1 MIMKSMTT
9 LRPVAKLLKLTLFC
23 TAAISTSIIA
33 PSALSILPSVDVAT
47 ANAAQEQK
55 TKRVPALREKVYS
68 QLARAQKLADDGDV
82 KAGLE
87 ALDTINERS
96 SSMNSYEIAM
106 MHNFYGFIYYNENDL
121 PKAIA
126 SFEKV
131 VAEEGIPESLRIST
145 TFSLA
150 QLAMANSDYKK
161 VISFLDKWD
170 DINTKPITES
180 YYLLRA
186 QTHYQLK
193 DYNKGLE
200 YISKVIKLSDDE
212 GKTPKENWLV
222 LQRAMHYSLNQTDK
236 VVAVLERMVKLYN
249 KPEYW
254 IQLSG
259 MYGETGQ
266 EKQQLAVIEAAY
278 QQGFLTSKSDL
289 RQLAQVYL
297 YNGLAYKAGV
307 VMSKAIE
314 AGVAERTAKNY
325 AFVAEAMIQAKEDDK
340 SIAYFV
346 KAADLSVNGKY
357 DQRLAEVYVNT
368 EQYEE
373 AADAARKALDK
384 GSLDFE
390 SNAFVA
396 LGMAQYNLQ
405 NFDASILAFEQA
417 EKHKKSQRLA
427 QQWIKYVKREKVHAE
442 TLRTALL

>member
-1 MIMKSMTT
+1 M
-9 LRPVAKLLKLTLFC
+9 LC
-23 TAAISTSIIA
+23 TVAISVSVVT
-33 PSALSILPSVDVAT
+33 PSALNVLPGVNLAT
-47 ANAAQEQK
+47 VQAAEQQK
-55 TKRVPALREKVYS
+55 TTRVPALREKVYS
-68 QLARAQKLADDGDV
+68 QLARAQKLADDGDS
-82 KAGLE
+82 KAGLD
-87 ALDTINERS
+87 ALDSIQARS

-121 PKAIA
+121 VKAIA

-131 VAEEGIPESLRIST
+131 IAEDGIPETLRLST

-161 VISFLDKWD
+161 VIAFLDKWD
-170 DINTKPITES
+170 AINTKPKTDA

-186 QTHYQLK
+186 QTYYQLK
-193 DYNKGLE
+193 DYEQGLS
-200 YISKVIKLSDDE
+200 YITQAINLSDSE
-212 GKTPKENWLV
+212 GKVPKENWLV
-222 LQRAMHYSLNQTDK
+222 LQRAMYYSLNQTDK
-236 VVAVLERMVKLYN
+236 VVSVLERMVKLYN

-254 IQLSG
+254 VQLAG

-266 EKQQLAVIEAAY
+266 EKQQLSVLEAAY

-297 YNGLAYKAGV
+297 YNQLAYKAAN

-314 AGVAERTAKNY
+314 HGIAEPTAKNY
-325 AFVAEAMIQAKEDDK
+325 AFVAEAMVQAKEDAK
-340 SIAYFV
+340 SISYFT
-346 KAADLSVNGKY
+346 KAAERSEHGKY

-368 EQYEE
+368 EQYDE
-373 AADAARKALDK
+373 AADAARMALDK
-384 GSLDFE
+384 GGLDFE

-427 QQWIKYVKREKVHAE
+427 QQWIKYVKREKVHAQ
-442 TLRTALL
+442 TLKTALL

>member
-1 MIMKSMTT
+1 MKSMTT

-186 QTHYQLK
+186 QTYYQLK

-314 AGVAERTAKNY
+314 AGIAERTAKNY

-373 AADAARKALDK
+373 AADAARKALYK

>member
-1 MIMKSMTT
+1 MKLLTKT
-9 LRPVAKLLKLTLFC
+9 KLLKVTLLC
-23 TAAISTSIIA
+23 TTAIGFSIVT
-33 PSALSILPSVDVAT
+33 PSALTLLPGVSIASAQ
-47 ANAAQEQK
+47 AAQEQK

-87 ALDTINERS
+87 ALDSINERS

-106 MHNFYGFIYYNENDL
+106 MHNFYGFIYYNQNDL

-126 SFEKV
+126 SFERV
-131 VAEEGIPESLRIST
+131 VAEEGIPETLRLST

-150 QLAMANSDYKK
+150 QLAMANSDYDK
-161 VISFLDKWD
+161 VIAFLDNWD
-170 DINTKPITES
+170 EINTQPIPEG

-186 QTHYQLK
+186 QTYYQLK
-193 DYNKGLE
+193 DYKQGLD
-200 YISKVIKLSDDE
+200 YITKVISLSDDE

-222 LQRAMHYSLNQTDK
+222 LQRAMFYSLNQTNK
-236 VVAVLERMVKLYN
+236 VVEVLERMVKLYD

-254 IQLSG
+254 VQLSG

-266 EKQQLAVIEAAY
+266 EKKQLAVIEAAY
-278 QQGFLTSKSDL
+278 QQGFLTSRADL

-297 YNGLAYKAGV
+297 YNGLAFKAAE
-307 VMSKAIE
+307 VMSKAIDN
-314 AGVAERTAKNY
+314 GIAEKTAKNY
-325 AFVAEAMIQAKEDDK
+325 AFVAEAMIQAKEDEK
-340 SIAYFV
+340 SIEYFV
-346 KAADLSVNGKY
+346 KAADSSDHGQY

-368 EQYEE
+368 EHYED
-373 AADAARKALDK
+373 AADSARKALDK
-384 GSLDFE
+384 GGLDFE

-427 QQWIKYVKREKVHAE
+427 KQWIKYVKREKVHAE

>member
-1 MIMKSMTT
+1 MKLLPT
-9 LRPVAKLLKLTLFC
+9 AKFLKLTLFC
-23 TAAISTSIIA
+23 TAAISTSIVA
-33 PSALSILPSVDVAT
+33 PSALSLIPGLNVAT
-47 ANAAQEQK
+47 AYAEQEQK

-82 KAGLE
+82 KGGLE
-87 ALDTINERS
+87 ALDSIEERA
-96 SSMNSYEIAM
+96 SSMNSYEVAM

-131 VAEEGIPESLRIST
+131 VAEEAIPESLRLST

-150 QLAMANSDYKK
+150 QLAMANSDYTK
-161 VISFLDKWD
+161 VIAFLDDWD
-170 DINTKPITES
+170 SINTKPKTEG

-186 QTHYQLK
+186 QTYYQLK
-193 DYNKGLE
+193 DYKKGLE
-200 YISKVIKLSDDE
+200 YISQVISLSDSE

-222 LQRAMHYSLNQTDK
+222 LQRAMYYSLNQTDK
-236 VVAVLERMVKLYN
+236 VVEVLERMVKLYN

-254 IQLSG
+254 VQLSG

-266 EKQQLAVIEAAY
+266 EKKQLAIIEAAY
-278 QQGFLTSKSDL
+278 QQGFLTSKPDL

-307 VMSKAIE
+307 VMSKAIKE
-314 AGVAERTAKNY
+314 GVAEQNAKNY
-325 AFVAEAMIQAKEDDK
+325 AFIAEAMIQAKEDEK
-340 SIAYFV
+340 SIEYFV
-346 KAADLSVNGKY
+346 KAADLSSSGKY

-427 QQWIKYVKREKVHAE
+427 QQWIKYVKREKIHAE

>member
-1 MIMKSMTT
+1 MKLLTKT
-9 LRPVAKLLKLTLFC
+9 KLLKVTLLC
-23 TAAISTSIIA
+23 TTAIGFSIVT
-33 PSALSILPSVDVAT
+33 PSALTLLPGVSIASAQ
-47 ANAAQEQK
+47 AAQEQK

-87 ALDTINERS
+87 ALDSINERS

-106 MHNFYGFIYYNENDL
+106 MHNFYGFIYYNQNDL

-126 SFEKV
+126 SFERV
-131 VAEEGIPESLRIST
+131 VAEEGIPETLRLST
-145 TFSLA
+145 TLSLA
-150 QLAMANSDYKK
+150 QLAMANSDYDK
-161 VISFLDKWD
+161 VIAFLDNWD
-170 DINTKPITES
+170 EINTQPIPEG

-186 QTHYQLK
+186 QTYYQLK
-193 DYNKGLE
+193 DYKQGLD
-200 YISKVIKLSDDE
+200 YITKVISLSDDE

-222 LQRAMHYSLNQTDK
+222 LQRAMFYSLNQTNK
-236 VVAVLERMVKLYN
+236 VVEVLERMVKLYD

-254 IQLSG
+254 VQLSG

-266 EKQQLAVIEAAY
+266 EKKQLAVIEAAY
-278 QQGFLTSKSDL
+278 QQGFLTSRADL

-297 YNGLAYKAGV
+297 YNGLAFKAAE
-307 VMSKAIE
+307 VMSKAIDN
-314 AGVAERTAKNY
+314 GIAEKTAKNY
-325 AFVAEAMIQAKEDDK
+325 AFVAEAMIQAKEDEK
-340 SIAYFV
+340 SIEYFV
-346 KAADLSVNGKY
+346 KAADLSEHGQY

-368 EQYEE
+368 EHYRD
-373 AADAARKALDK
+373 AADSARKALDK
-384 GSLDFE
+384 GGLDFE

-427 QQWIKYVKREKVHAE
+427 KQWIKYVKREKVHAE

>member
-1 MIMKSMTT
+1 MKLKLTT
-9 LRPVAKLLKLTLFC
+9 KLLKLSMLC
-23 TAAISTSIIA
+23 TVAISASVVT
-33 PSALSILPSVDVAT
+33 PSALSVFPGVNLAT
-47 ANAAQEQK
+47 VQAAEQQK
-55 TKRVPALREKVYS
+55 TTRVPALREKVYS
-68 QLARAQKLADDGDV
+68 QLARAQKLADDGDS
-82 KAGLE
+82 KAGLD
-87 ALDTINERS
+87 ALDSIQARS

-121 PKAIA
+121 VKAIA

-131 VAEEGIPESLRIST
+131 IAEDGIPETLRLST

-161 VISFLDKWD
+161 VIAFLDKWD
-170 DINTKPITES
+170 AINTKPKTDA

-186 QTHYQLK
+186 QTYYQLK
-193 DYNKGLE
+193 DYAQGLS
-200 YISKVIKLSDDE
+200 YITQAINLSDSE
-212 GKTPKENWLV
+212 GKVPKENWLV
-222 LQRAMHYSLNQTDK
+222 LQRAMYYSLNQTDK
-236 VVAVLERMVKLYN
+236 VVSVLERMVKLYN

-254 IQLSG
+254 VQLAG

-266 EKQQLAVIEAAY
+266 EKQQLSVLEAAY

-297 YNGLAYKAGV
+297 YNQLAYKAAN

-314 AGVAERTAKNY
+314 QGIAEPTAKNY
-325 AFVAEAMIQAKEDDK
+325 AFVAEAMVQAKEDAK
-340 SIAYFV
+340 SISYFT
-346 KAADLSVNGKY
+346 KAAERSEHGKY

-368 EQYEE
+368 EQYDE
-373 AADAARKALDK
+373 AADAARMALDK
-384 GSLDFE
+384 GGLDFE

-427 QQWIKYVKREKVHAE
+427 QQWIKYVKREKVHAQ
-442 TLRTALL
+442 TLKTALL

>member
-1 MIMKSMTT
+1 MKSMTT

-131 VAEEGIPESLRIST
+131 VAEEGIPESLRMST

-186 QTHYQLK
+186 QTYYQLK

>member
-1 MIMKSMTT
+1 MKLLTKT
-9 LRPVAKLLKLTLFC
+9 KLLKVTLLC
-23 TAAISTSIIA
+23 TTAIGFSIVT
-33 PSALSILPSVDVAT
+33 PSALTLLPGVSIASAQ
-47 ANAAQEQK
+47 AAQEQK

-87 ALDTINERS
+87 ALDSINERS

-106 MHNFYGFIYYNENDL
+106 MHNFYGFIYYNQNDL

-126 SFEKV
+126 SFERV
-131 VAEEGIPESLRIST
+131 VAEEGIPETLRLST

-150 QLAMANSDYKK
+150 QLAMANSDYDK
-161 VISFLDKWD
+161 VIAFLDNWD
-170 DINTKPITES
+170 EINTQPIPEG

-186 QTHYQLK
+186 QTYYQLK
-193 DYNKGLE
+193 DYKQGLD
-200 YISKVIKLSDDE
+200 YITKVISLSDDE

-222 LQRAMHYSLNQTDK
+222 LQRAMFYSLNQTNK
-236 VVAVLERMVKLYN
+236 VVEVLERMVKLYD

-254 IQLSG
+254 VQLSG

-266 EKQQLAVIEAAY
+266 EKKQLAVIEAAY
-278 QQGFLTSKSDL
+278 QQGFLTSRADL

-297 YNGLAYKAGV
+297 YNGLAFKAAE
-307 VMSKAIE
+307 VMSKAIDN
-314 AGVAERTAKNY
+314 GIAEKTAKNY
-325 AFVAEAMIQAKEDDK
+325 AFVAEAMIQAKEDEK
-340 SIAYFV
+340 SIEYFV
-346 KAADLSVNGKY
+346 KAANLSNHGQY

-368 EQYEE
+368 EHYED
-373 AADAARKALDK
+373 AADSARKALDK
-384 GSLDFE
+384 GGLDFE

-427 QQWIKYVKREKVHAE
+427 KQWIKYVKREKVHAE

>member
-1 MIMKSMTT
+1 MKLLTKT
-9 LRPVAKLLKLTLFC
+9 KLLKVTLLC
-23 TAAISTSIIA
+23 TTAIGFSIVT
-33 PSALSILPSVDVAT
+33 PSALTLLPGVSIVSAQ
-47 ANAAQEQK
+47 AAQEQK

-68 QLARAQKLADDGDV
+68 QLARAQNLADDGDV

-87 ALDTINERS
+87 ALDSINERS

-106 MHNFYGFIYYNENDL
+106 MHNFYGFIYYNQNDL

-126 SFEKV
+126 SFERV
-131 VAEEGIPESLRIST
+131 VAEEGIPETLRLST

-150 QLAMANSDYKK
+150 QLAMANSDYDK
-161 VISFLDKWD
+161 VIAFLDNWD
-170 DINTKPITES
+170 EINTQPIPEG

-186 QTHYQLK
+186 QTYYQLK
-193 DYNKGLE
+193 DYKQGLD
-200 YISKVIKLSDDE
+200 YITKVISLSDDE

-222 LQRAMHYSLNQTDK
+222 LQRAMFYSLNQTNK
-236 VVAVLERMVKLYN
+236 VVEVLERMVKLYD

-254 IQLSG
+254 VQLSG

-266 EKQQLAVIEAAY
+266 EKKQLAVIEAAY
-278 QQGFLTSKSDL
+278 QQGYLTSRADL

-297 YNGLAYKAGV
+297 YNGLAFKAAE
-307 VMSKAIE
+307 VMSKAIDN
-314 AGVAERTAKNY
+314 GIAEKTAKNY
-325 AFVAEAMIQAKEDDK
+325 AFVAEAMIQAKEDEK
-340 SIAYFV
+340 SIEYFV
-346 KAADLSVNGKY
+346 KAADLSDHGQY

-368 EQYEE
+368 EHYED
-373 AADAARKALDK
+373 AADSARKALDK
-384 GSLDFE
+384 GGLDFE

-427 QQWIKYVKREKVHAE
+427 KQWIKYVKREKVHAE

>member
-1 MIMKSMTT
+1 M
-9 LRPVAKLLKLTLFC
+9 KLLTTAQFLKVTLLC
-23 TAAISTSIIA
+23 TTAIGMSIVT
-33 PSALSILPSVDVAT
+33 PSALTLLPGVSIISAQ
-47 ANAAQEQK
+47 AAQQQK

-87 ALDTINERS
+87 ALDSINERS

-106 MHNFYGFIYYNENDL
+106 MHNFYGFIYYNQNDL

-131 VAEEGIPESLRIST
+131 VAEEGIPETLRLST

-150 QLAMANSDYKK
+150 QLAMANSDYDK
-161 VISFLDKWD
+161 VIAFLDSWD
-170 DINTKPITES
+170 EINTQPIPEG

-186 QTHYQLK
+186 QTYYQLK
-193 DYNKGLE
+193 DYKQGLN
-200 YISKVIKLSDDE
+200 YITKVISLSDDE

-222 LQRAMHYSLNQTDK
+222 LQRAMFYSLNQTNK
-236 VVAVLERMVKLYN
+236 VVEVLERMVKLYD

-254 IQLSG
+254 VQLSG

-266 EKQQLAVIEAAY
+266 EKKQLAIIEAAY
-278 QQGFLTSKSDL
+278 QQGFLTSRADL

-297 YNGLAYKAGV
+297 YNGLAYKAAQ
-307 VMSKAIE
+307 VMSKAIDK
-314 AGVAERTAKNY
+314 GIAEQSAKNY
-325 AFVAEAMIQAKEDDK
+325 AFVAEAMIQAKEDEK
-340 SIAYFV
+340 SITYFV
-346 KAADLSVNGKY
+346 KAADLSEHGKY
-357 DQRLAEVYVNT
+357 DQRLAEVYVNI
-368 EQYEE
+368 EQYDD
-373 AADAARKALDK
+373 AADSARKALDK
-384 GSLDFE
+384 GGLDFE

-442 TLRTALL
+442 TLKTALL

>member
-1 MIMKSMTT
+1 MKLLTKT
-9 LRPVAKLLKLTLFC
+9 KLLKVTLLC
-23 TAAISTSIIA
+23 TTAIGFSIVT
-33 PSALSILPSVDVAT
+33 PSALTLLPGVSIASAQ
-47 ANAAQEQK
+47 AAQEQK

-87 ALDTINERS
+87 ALDSINERS

-106 MHNFYGFIYYNENDL
+106 MHNFYGFIYYNQNDL

-126 SFEKV
+126 SFERV
-131 VAEEGIPESLRIST
+131 VAEEGIPETLRLST

-150 QLAMANSDYKK
+150 QLAMANSDYDK
-161 VISFLDKWD
+161 VIAFLDNWD
-170 DINTKPITES
+170 EINTQPIPEG

-186 QTHYQLK
+186 QTYYQLK
-193 DYNKGLE
+193 DYKQGLD
-200 YISKVIKLSDDE
+200 YITKVISLSDDE

-222 LQRAMHYSLNQTDK
+222 LQRAMFYSLNQTNK
-236 VVAVLERMVKLYN
+236 VVEVLERMVKLYD

-254 IQLSG
+254 VQLSG
-259 MYGETGQ
+259 MYGEIGQ
-266 EKQQLAVIEAAY
+266 EKRQLAVIEAAY
-278 QQGFLTSKSDL
+278 QQGFLTSRADL

-297 YNGLAYKAGV
+297 YNGLAFKAAE
-307 VMSKAIE
+307 VMSKAIDN
-314 AGVAERTAKNY
+314 GIAEKTAKNY
-325 AFVAEAMIQAKEDDK
+325 AFVAEAMIQAKEDEK
-340 SIAYFV
+340 SIEYFV
-346 KAADLSVNGKY
+346 KAADLSDHGQY

-368 EQYEE
+368 EHYED
-373 AADAARKALDK
+373 AADSARKALDK
-384 GSLDFE
+384 GGLDFE

-427 QQWIKYVKREKVHAE
+427 KQWIKYVKREKVHAE

>member
-1 MIMKSMTT
+1 MKLLTKT
-9 LRPVAKLLKLTLFC
+9 KLLKVTLLC
-23 TAAISTSIIA
+23 TTAIGFSIVT
-33 PSALSILPSVDVAT
+33 PSALTLLPGVSIVSAQ
-47 ANAAQEQK
+47 AAQEQK

-87 ALDTINERS
+87 ALDSINERS

-106 MHNFYGFIYYNENDL
+106 MHNFYGFIYYNQNDL

-126 SFEKV
+126 SFERV
-131 VAEEGIPESLRIST
+131 VAEEGIPETLRLST

-150 QLAMANSDYKK
+150 QLAMANSDYDK
-161 VISFLDKWD
+161 VIAFLDNWD
-170 DINTKPITES
+170 EINTQPIPEG

-186 QTHYQLK
+186 QTYYQLK
-193 DYNKGLE
+193 DYKQGLD
-200 YISKVIKLSDDE
+200 YITKVISLSDDE

-222 LQRAMHYSLNQTDK
+222 LQRAMFYSLNQTSK
-236 VVAVLERMVKLYN
+236 VVEVLERMVKLYD

-254 IQLSG
+254 VQLSG

-266 EKQQLAVIEAAY
+266 EKKQLAVIEAAY
-278 QQGFLTSKSDL
+278 QQGFLTSRADL

-297 YNGLAYKAGV
+297 YNGLAFKAAE
-307 VMSKAIE
+307 VMSKAIDN
-314 AGVAERTAKNY
+314 GIAEKTAKNY
-325 AFVAEAMIQAKEDDK
+325 AFVAEAMIQAKEDEK
-340 SIAYFV
+340 SIEYFV
-346 KAADLSVNGKY
+346 KAADLSDHGQY

-368 EQYEE
+368 EHYED
-373 AADAARKALDK
+373 AADSARKALDK
-384 GSLDFE
+384 GGLDFE

-427 QQWIKYVKREKVHAE
+427 KQWIKYVKREKVHAE

>member
-1 MIMKSMTT
+1 MKSMTT

-161 VISFLDKWD
+161 VISFLDIWD

-186 QTHYQLK
+186 QTYYQLK

-314 AGVAERTAKNY
+314 AGVAEKTAKNY

>member
-1 MIMKSMTT
+1 MKLLTKT
-9 LRPVAKLLKLTLFC
+9 KLLKVTLLC
-23 TAAISTSIIA
+23 TTAIGFSIVT
-33 PSALSILPSVDVAT
+33 PSALTLLPGVSIVSAQ
-47 ANAAQEQK
+47 AAQEQK

-87 ALDTINERS
+87 ALDSINERS

-106 MHNFYGFIYYNENDL
+106 MHNFYGFIYYNQNDL

-126 SFEKV
+126 SFERV
-131 VAEEGIPESLRIST
+131 VAEEGIPETLRLST

-150 QLAMANSDYKK
+150 QLAMANSDYDK
-161 VISFLDKWD
+161 VIAFLDNWD
-170 DINTKPITES
+170 EINTQPIPEG

-186 QTHYQLK
+186 QTYYQLK
-193 DYNKGLE
+193 DYKQGLD
-200 YISKVIKLSDDE
+200 YITKVISLSDDE

-222 LQRAMHYSLNQTDK
+222 LQRAMFYSLNQTNK
-236 VVAVLERMVKLYN
+236 VVEVLERMVKLYD

-254 IQLSG
+254 VQLSG

-266 EKQQLAVIEAAY
+266 EKKQLAVIEAAY
-278 QQGFLTSKSDL
+278 QQGFLTSRADL

-297 YNGLAYKAGV
+297 YNGLAFKAAE
-307 VMSKAIE
+307 VMSKAIDN
-314 AGVAERTAKNY
+314 GIAEQTAKNY
-325 AFVAEAMIQAKEDDK
+325 AFVAEAMIQAKEDEK
-340 SIAYFV
+340 SIEYFV
-346 KAADLSVNGKY
+346 KAADLSDHGQY

-368 EQYEE
+368 EHYED
-373 AADAARKALDK
+373 AADSARKALDK
-384 GSLDFE
+384 GGLDFE

-427 QQWIKYVKREKVHAE
+427 KQWIKYVKREKVHAE

>member
-1 MIMKSMTT
+1 MKLKLTT
-9 LRPVAKLLKLTLFC
+9 KLLKLSMLC
-23 TAAISTSIIA
+23 TVAISASVVT
-33 PSALSILPSVDVAT
+33 PSALSVLPGVNLAT
-47 ANAAQEQK
+47 VQAAEEQK
-55 TKRVPALREKVYS
+55 TTRVPALREKVYS
-68 QLARAQKLADDGDV
+68 QLARAQKLADDGDS
-82 KAGLE
+82 KAGLD
-87 ALDTINERS
+87 ALNSIQARS

-121 PKAIA
+121 VKAIA

-131 VAEEGIPESLRIST
+131 IAEDGIPETLRLST

-161 VISFLDKWD
+161 VIAFLDKWD
-170 DINTKPITES
+170 AINTKPKTDA

-186 QTHYQLK
+186 QTYYQLK
-193 DYNKGLE
+193 DYAQGLS
-200 YISKVIKLSDDE
+200 YITQAINLSDSE
-212 GKTPKENWLV
+212 GKVPKENWLV
-222 LQRAMHYSLNQTDK
+222 LQRAMYYSLNQTDK
-236 VVAVLERMVKLYN
+236 VVSVLERMVKLYN

-254 IQLSG
+254 VQLAG

-266 EKQQLAVIEAAY
+266 EKQQLSVLEAAY

-297 YNGLAYKAGV
+297 YNQLAYKAAN

-314 AGVAERTAKNY
+314 QGIAEPTAKNY
-325 AFVAEAMIQAKEDDK
+325 AFVAEAMVQAKEDAK
-340 SIAYFV
+340 SISYFT
-346 KAADLSVNGKY
+346 KAAERSEHGKY

-368 EQYEE
+368 EQYDE
-373 AADAARKALDK
+373 AADAARMALDK
-384 GSLDFE
+384 GGLDFE

-427 QQWIKYVKREKVHAE
+427 QQWIKYVKREKVHAQ
-442 TLRTALL
+442 TLKTALL

>member
-1 MIMKSMTT
+1 M
-9 LRPVAKLLKLTLFC
+9 LC
-23 TAAISTSIIA
+23 TVAISASVVT
-33 PSALSILPSVDVAT
+33 PSALSVLPGVNLAT
-47 ANAAQEQK
+47 VQAAEQQK
-55 TKRVPALREKVYS
+55 TTRVPALREKVYS
-68 QLARAQKLADDGDV
+68 QLARAQKLADDGDS
-82 KAGLE
+82 KAGLA
-87 ALDTINERS
+87 ALDSIQARS

-121 PKAIA
+121 VKAIA

-131 VAEEGIPESLRIST
+131 IAEDGIPETLRLST

-150 QLAMANSDYKK
+150 QLAMANSDYEK
-161 VISFLDKWD
+161 VIAFLDKWD
-170 DINTKPITES
+170 AINTKPKTDA

-186 QTHYQLK
+186 QTYYQLK
-193 DYNKGLE
+193 DYEQGLS
-200 YISKVIKLSDDE
+200 YITQAINLSDSE
-212 GKTPKENWLV
+212 GKVPKENWLV
-222 LQRAMHYSLNQTDK
+222 LQRAMYYSLNQTDK
-236 VVAVLERMVKLYN
+236 VVSVLERMVKLYN

-254 IQLSG
+254 VQLAG

-266 EKQQLAVIEAAY
+266 EKQQLSVLEAAY

-297 YNGLAYKAGV
+297 YNQLAYKAAN

-314 AGVAERTAKNY
+314 QGIAEPTAKNY
-325 AFVAEAMIQAKEDDK
+325 AFVAEAMVQAKEDAK
-340 SIAYFV
+340 SISYFT
-346 KAADLSVNGKY
+346 KAAERSEHGKY

-368 EQYEE
+368 EQYDE
-373 AADAARKALDK
+373 AADAARMALDK
-384 GSLDFE
+384 GGLDFE

-427 QQWIKYVKREKVHAE
+427 QQWIKYVKREKVHAQ
-442 TLRTALL
+442 TLKTALL

>member
-1 MIMKSMTT
+1 MKLLTKT
-9 LRPVAKLLKLTLFC
+9 KLLKVTLLC
-23 TAAISTSIIA
+23 TTAIGFSIVT
-33 PSALSILPSVDVAT
+33 PSALTLLPGVSIASAQ
-47 ANAAQEQK
+47 AAQEQK

-68 QLARAQKLADDGDV
+68 QLARAQKLADNGDV

-87 ALDTINERS
+87 ALDSINERS

-106 MHNFYGFIYYNENDL
+106 MHNFYGFIYYNQNDL

-126 SFEKV
+126 SFERV
-131 VAEEGIPESLRIST
+131 VAEEGIPETLRLST

-150 QLAMANSDYKK
+150 QLAMANSDYDK
-161 VISFLDKWD
+161 VIAFLDNWD
-170 DINTKPITES
+170 EINTQPIPEG

-186 QTHYQLK
+186 QTYYQLK
-193 DYNKGLE
+193 DYKQGLD
-200 YISKVIKLSDDE
+200 YITKVISLSDDE

-222 LQRAMHYSLNQTDK
+222 LQRAMFYSLNQTNQ
-236 VVAVLERMVKLYN
+236 VVEVLERMVKLYD

-254 IQLSG
+254 VQLSG

-266 EKQQLAVIEAAY
+266 EKKQLAVIEAAY
-278 QQGFLTSKSDL
+278 QQGFLTSRADL

-297 YNGLAYKAGV
+297 YNGLAFKAAE
-307 VMSKAIE
+307 VMSKAIDN
-314 AGVAERTAKNY
+314 GIAEKTAKNY
-325 AFVAEAMIQAKEDDK
+325 AFVAEAMIQAKEDEK
-340 SIAYFV
+340 SIEYFV
-346 KAADLSVNGKY
+346 KAADLSEHGQY

-368 EQYEE
+368 EHYED
-373 AADAARKALDK
+373 AADSARKALDK
-384 GSLDFE
+384 GGLDFE

-427 QQWIKYVKREKVHAE
+427 KQWIKYVKREKVHAE